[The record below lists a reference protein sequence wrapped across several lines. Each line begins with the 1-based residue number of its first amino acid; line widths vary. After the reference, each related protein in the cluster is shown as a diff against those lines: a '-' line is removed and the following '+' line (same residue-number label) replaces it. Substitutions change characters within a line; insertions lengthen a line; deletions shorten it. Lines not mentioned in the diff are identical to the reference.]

1 MFYFVWLFELYIE
14 SDQVI
19 GLRKEMDI
27 LSRFCGDGFSF
38 ALYKFWLSFLL
49 WTVSQHF
56 ES

>member
-1 MFYFVWLFELYIE
+1 MFYFVWLFELSIE

-49 WTVSQHF
+49 WTVSRHF